1 MKMPLS
7 LVSLMPSN
15 LAALWV
21 KHNMALEAWNSM
33 YNAVLM
39 FALVGA
45 MASIGVLVRSA
56 QQYGKAAVLQAVL
69 LVSGLLYLAVSFVPG
84 AFFAQHPVLLVP
96 VGALIGVGQ
105 ALGFVLPDAMLAD
118 IIDYAELH
126 SGSRD
131 EGMYTVIETNL
142 QQFVEIAGGVFP
154 MVLLAGAGYEPLGGC
169 SCGCGVS
176 CGRAIGMPYARW
188 HCPGD
193 VGYSCTG
200 KGGSELLF
208 APEEP
213 AVAPCAA
220 QSEHVQ
226 SLISLFFLAIPGLLA
241 LIAAI
246 PAGKMPITAR
256 VHAAILAAIAARD
269 SGGDAGEGGDAG
281 GEREVL
287 DSVYGEPLAVLP
299 RPFLDRSWN
308 LPAGDRPR
316 VRRAGAAA
324 AKHGGLAAA
333 RALLAV
339 RVAVFPHPRLAARVP
354 RLSAAAL
361 GRAGGGAGGG
371 DGVLGRRGGRHLRLP
386 PPLRPLH
393 PHPVGRRPPLRAVRS
408 GRVQPGPR
416 PHRTALRRARPRAGV
431 RPAERLSA
439 CTERSC
445 LSGSRLE

>member
-1 MKMPLS
+1 
-7 LVSLMPSN
+7 VGG
-15 LAALWV
+15 
-21 KHNMALEAWNSM
+21 
-33 YNAVLM
+33 AVL
-39 FALVGA
+39 
-45 MASIGVLVRSA
+45 
-56 QQYGKAAVLQAVL
+56 
-69 LVSGLLYLAVSFVPG
+69 G

-256 VHAAILAAIAARD
+256 VHAAILAAIAARN

-281 GEREVL
+281 RDREVI
-287 DSVYGEPLAVLP
+287 DPVYGEPVQ
-299 RPFLDRSWN
+299 RPPNTAASLLHEHFSPSEWQSFPTLGSLRAFLVSRLLLWV
-308 LPAGDRPR
+308 A
-316 VRRAGAAA
+316 
-324 AKHGGLAAA
+324 LAAA
-333 RALLAV
+333 LVAGMAYSGVEAAVTFGCLL
-339 RVAVFPHPRLAARVP
+339 
-354 RLSAAAL
+354 LSAL
-361 GRAGGGAGGG
+361 FILIPW
-371 DGVLGRRGGRHLRLP
+371 DGVRLYA
-386 PPLRPLH
+386 L
-393 PHPVGRRPPLRAVRS
+393 S
-408 GRVQPGPR
+408 GPAASSLVPA
-416 PHRTALRRARPRAGV
+416 RTAP
-431 RPAERLSA
+431 P
-439 CTERSC
+439 
-445 LSGSRLE
+445 